1 MQRKVK
7 IICTLGPS
15 SYEEDTIEKLIAAG
29 MNIARLNFSHGD
41 HDFYR
46 TLINRI
52 RHVAAKMNEPVAIL
66 QDLQG
71 PKIRVG
77 KVMNDAIML
86 PDNEETIITTEEI
99 IGTSKEFLSRYLSI
113 IDDVAIG
120 DPILLDDGK
129 IVLVCQK

>member
-15 SYEEDTIEKLIAAG
+15 SYEEDAIEKLILAG
-29 MNIARLNFSHGD
+29 MDIARLNFSHGT

-52 RHVAAKMNEPVAIL
+52 RHVAARLNRSIAIL

-71 PKIRVG
+71 PKIRIG
-77 KVMNDAIML
+77 MLKNDAISLNEGKLCVITIEEML
-86 PDNEETIITTEEI
+86 GVIEHDLA
-99 IGTSKEFLSRYLSI
+99 FRF
-113 IDDVAIG
+113 
-120 DPILLDDGK
+120 
-129 IVLVCQK
+129 